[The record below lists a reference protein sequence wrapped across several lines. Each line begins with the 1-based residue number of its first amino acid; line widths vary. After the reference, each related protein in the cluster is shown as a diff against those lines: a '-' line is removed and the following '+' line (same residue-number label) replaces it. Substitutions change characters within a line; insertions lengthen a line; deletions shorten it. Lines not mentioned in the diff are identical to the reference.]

1 MPLLFL
7 CELSLRIGGFLKKR
21 DCLGFNKNLE
31 VDRCPSK
38 ESLFGQ
44 YLLLIN
50 AIMLSV
56 ATVIYRFVKW
66 SLHLESTFMKLS

>member
-44 YLLLIN
+44 CLLLIN
-50 AIMLSV
+50 AMY
-56 ATVIYRFVKW
+56 VICRYGD
-66 SLHLESTFMKLS
+66 L